1 MGTDVSLDQCPPKAW
16 LASNVSLQ
24 TWSIFDEPP
33 DNLIGRFDLVHLRFL
48 NFVIKDNELT
58 STLLRVMK
66 TLSEFFLIRYCSTY
80 LLQHPRRL
88 FALTRFRTENGG
100 WIQWGEYDHL
110 SNTTVKADSE
120 ASSSNF
126 ETLQARLRQGLTR
139 PR

>member
-48 NFVIKDNELT
+48 GLVIKGSELT
-58 STLLRVMK
+58 SILVRVMK
-66 TLSEFFLIRYCSTY
+66 TLSKFFLIRYYSAY
-80 LLQHPRRL
+80 LLQHPRKL
-88 FALTRFRTENGG
+88 FALTRFRTEKGG

-110 SNTTVKADSE
+110 SNTIVKADSE
-120 ASSSNF
+120 ASSSKF
-126 ETLQARLRQGLTR
+126 ETLLRQGLTR